1 MMTLWWHHKRWL
13 TAILFPSVFSFFWK
27 FSLINGLPCNR
38 EHVLAKL
45 LIGWPIRNQ
54 PPFNDARGH
63 IYKIFSGAQILKII
77 LACYWLKSWRAL
89 TLKWHLHCF
98 LVWHFY
104 ENSKFFTNCNFSN
117 FLIFIFQI
125 FYSGKEKKKKR
136 DMAQGFNDLLIQ
148 PMDDLYRWSSP
159 LTQSFNFK
167 FIIFVMKSRSVGNR
181 FAVIE

>member
-1 MMTLWWHHKRWL
+1 MAPG
-13 TAILFPSVFSFFWK
+13 AIFIK
-27 FSLINGLPCNR
+27 FSL
-38 EHVLAKL
+38 
-45 LIGWPIRNQ
+45 Q
-54 PPFNDARGH
+54 AR
-63 IYKIFSGAQILKII
+63 ILKII
-77 LACYWLKSWRAL
+77 LARYWLKSWRAL
-89 TLKWHLHCF
+89 TLKWHFHCF

-167 FIIFVMKSRSVGNR
+167 FTNFSKNLSSFFSRKFRPILSHSMKSLSRTKIFATENFGLKMHLWWFQGR
-181 FAVIE
+181 F

>member
-1 MMTLWWHHKRWL
+1 MAPG
-13 TAILFPSVFSFFWK
+13 AIFIK
-27 FSLINGLPCNR
+27 FSL
-38 EHVLAKL
+38 
-45 LIGWPIRNQ
+45 Q
-54 PPFNDARGH
+54 
-63 IYKIFSGAQILKII
+63 AQILKII
-77 LACYWLKSWRAL
+77 LARYWLKSWRAL

-167 FIIFVMKSRSVGNR
+167 FIIFVLKSHSVGNQNIRIAENFR
-181 FAVIE
+181 FEISKNLIFSQKFVIGIF